1 VELDSIGISMDQ
13 GSHEG
18 SGVRKRE
25 FDISF
30 NSKIHDAGGSQGISV
45 VSKKKM
51 ADTPENH
58 AILREKFQK
67 IEASRLEKEKEI
79 LEREQKEND
88 AKEKGS
94 KVLTIETG
102 QNKRIVLITHF
113 NVFMYATCYWIQSGT
128 LPYLTKK
135 LGADPVSFGHLQTVF
150 AISQLLGGPIYGRL
164 GDLFG
169 ERTALI
175 IAFSSS
181 VLTYLLTGISYSLPI
196 LFLSRLP
203 SVFLHVMQ
211 GSQMVVTA
219 LSSDKDRAASLAR
232 LGFSYGIGMVVGPT
246 IGGHVTTHFGE
257 YAAAFLSAGGSCI
270 SLILVILYVPNIPKQ
285 VQPDQNQSVLNL
297 KKIFSL
303 ILLPK
308 ASSLLL
314 VKTVV
319 GIPVGIMQSMFS
331 LIAMEQFKLP
341 ADQNGMLLSYI
352 GALSMFMQ
360 GIGIS
365 AFTSRFSDLTLL
377 KFSSVSLV
385 LCYYLLSLLSSLQD
399 FMLLQ
404 IPMVCSLSLINSILQ
419 SSLTKAVP
427 QSQTGTM
434 LGLNM
439 AVHSTIRTVAPT
451 IGGVMMSNLGY
462 PSIGYLGMGCNVI
475 VLGLLKMLNLQ

>member
-1 VELDSIGISMDQ
+1 MPEKIEVGPST
-13 GSHEG
+13 
-18 SGVRKRE
+18 KKE
-25 FDISF
+25 FDVSF
-30 NSKIHDAGGSQGISV
+30 STKIHDAAGSKGISV

-58 AILREKFQK
+58 AKLREKFKK
-67 IEASRLEKEKEI
+67 IEGQRLAKEREI
-79 LEREQKEND
+79 LEREKHESD
-88 AKEKGS
+88 GKEKET
-94 KVLTIETG
+94 KILTLETG

-150 AISQLLGGPIYGRL
+150 AIAQLLGGPVYGRL

-175 IAFSSS
+175 TAFSSS
-181 VLTYLLTGISYSLPI
+181 VLTYILTGVSYSIPI

-219 LSSDKDRAASLAR
+219 LSSDKDRAAALAR
-232 LGFSYGIGMVVGPT
+232 LGFSYGIGMVIGPT
-246 IGGHVTTHFGE
+246 IGGLVTTNFGE
-257 YAAAFLSAGGSCI
+257 YAAAFLSAGGS
-270 SLILVILYVPNIPKQ
+270 SLSLALVIWYVPNIPKQ
-285 VQPDQNQSVLNL
+285 VQPESNQSVLNL
-297 KKIFSL
+297 QKIFGL

-308 ASSLLL
+308 AGSLLL
-314 VKTVV
+314 VKTVC
-319 GIPVGIMQSMFS
+319 GIPIGIMQSMFS

-365 AFTSRFSDLTLL
+365 AFTSRFSDLALL

-385 LCYYLLSLLSSLQD
+385 VCYYLLSLLSSLQD

-427 QSQTGTM
+427 SSQTGTM

-439 AVHSTIRTVAPT
+439 AVHSTIRTIAPT
-451 IGGVMMSNLGY
+451 VGGAMMASLGY
-462 PSIGYLGMGCNVI
+462 PSIGHLGMFCNML
-475 VLGLLKMLNLQ
+475 VLILLKVLDFSD

>member
-1 VELDSIGISMDQ
+1 MGGIISDKALETGDTMEEKIEIGQAS
-13 GSHEG
+13 
-18 SGVRKRE
+18 KKE
-25 FDISF
+25 FEVSF
-30 NSKIHDAGGSQGISV
+30 STKIHDAGGAKGISV

-58 AILREKFQK
+58 AKLREKFRK
-67 IEASRLEKEKEI
+67 IEDQRLAKEKEI
-79 LEREQKEND
+79 LEREKSEND
-88 AKEKGS
+88 VKEKEA
-94 KVLTIETG
+94 KVLTMETG

-128 LPYLTKK
+128 LPYLTKN

-150 AISQLLGGPIYGRL
+150 AIAQLLGGPVYGRL

-175 IAFSSS
+175 TAFSSS
-181 VLTYLLTGISYSLPI
+181 VLTYILTGVSYSIPI

-219 LSSDKDRAASLAR
+219 LSSDKDRAAALAR
-232 LGFSYGIGMVVGPT
+232 LGFSYGIGMVIGPT
-246 IGGHVTTHFGE
+246 IGGFVTTNFGE
-257 YAAAFLSAGGSCI
+257 YAAAFLAAGGS
-270 SLILVILYVPNIPKQ
+270 SLSLALVIWYVPNIPKQ
-285 VQPDQNQSVLNL
+285 VQPKSNQSVLNL
-297 KKIFSL
+297 QKIFGL

-308 ASSLLL
+308 AGSLLL
-314 VKTVV
+314 VKTVC
-319 GIPVGIMQSMFS
+319 GIPIGIMQS
-331 LIAMEQFKLP
+331 
-341 ADQNGMLLSYI
+341 
-352 GALSMFMQ
+352 
-360 GIGIS
+360 IGIS
-365 AFTSRFSDLTLL
+365 AFTSRFSDLALL

-385 LCYYLLSLLSSLQD
+385 VCYYLLSLLSSLQD

-427 QSQTGTM
+427 SSQTGTM

-439 AVHSTIRTVAPT
+439 AVHSTIRTIAPT
-451 IGGVMMSNLGY
+451 VGGAMMANLGY
-462 PSIGYLGMGCNVI
+462 PSIGHLGMFCNML
-475 VLGLLKMLNLQ
+475 VLILLKLLNFSD

>member
-1 VELDSIGISMDQ
+1 MAEKIEVGPST
-13 GSHEG
+13 
-18 SGVRKRE
+18 KKE
-25 FDISF
+25 FDVSF
-30 NSKIHDAGGSQGISV
+30 STKIHDAAGSKGISV

-58 AILREKFQK
+58 AKLREKFKK
-67 IEASRLEKEKEI
+67 IEGQRLAKEREI
-79 LEREQKEND
+79 LEREKHESD
-88 AKEKGS
+88 GKEKES
-94 KVLTIETG
+94 KILTLETG

-150 AISQLLGGPIYGRL
+150 AIAQLLGGPVYGRL

-175 IAFSSS
+175 TAFSSS
-181 VLTYLLTGISYSLPI
+181 VLTYILTGVSYSIPI

-219 LSSDKDRAASLAR
+219 LSSDKDRAAALAR
-232 LGFSYGIGMVVGPT
+232 LGFSYGIGMVIGPT
-246 IGGHVTTHFGE
+246 IGGLVTTNFGE
-257 YAAAFLSAGGSCI
+257 YAAAFLSAGGS
-270 SLILVILYVPNIPKQ
+270 SLSLALVIWYVPNIQKQ
-285 VQPDQNQSVLNL
+285 VQPESNQSVLNL
-297 KKIFSL
+297 QKIFGL

-308 ASSLLL
+308 AGSLLL
-314 VKTVV
+314 VKTVC
-319 GIPVGIMQSMFS
+319 GIPIGIMQSMFS

-365 AFTSRFSDLTLL
+365 AFTSRFSDLALL

-385 LCYYLLSLLSSLQD
+385 VCYYLLSLLSSLQD

-427 QSQTGTM
+427 SSQTGTM

-439 AVHSTIRTVAPT
+439 AVHSTIRTIAPT
-451 IGGVMMSNLGY
+451 VGGAMMASLGY
-462 PSIGYLGMGCNVI
+462 PSIGHLGMFCNML
-475 VLGLLKMLNLQ
+475 VLILLKVLDFSD